1 MSSPLLLLISI
12 ADLLPLFC
20 SVNLL
25 LKFVVDVLFI
35 DVDDDDCSNFLPL
48 EEEEEEEEEQDLKDA
63 TRVVVT
69 LDDKIMEDN
78 IFRVVVSLC
87 VMCDVYK
94 GSRNDV
100 SLLPLLLSSNKRR
113 NQKQQKLKQRT
124 EKRSDLLEKKKS
136 IHIIRRDRRALSL
149 TLSYSLLL
157 SLTLLSTPPIL
168 FVVIIIH
175 GSGEV
180 FHLGVVCLEWE
191 QE

>member
-48 EEEEEEEEEQDLKDA
+48 EEEEEEEEQDLKDA

-100 SLLPLLLSSNKRR
+100 SMLPLLLSSNKRR
-113 NQKQQKLKQRT
+113 NQKQQKLKQ
-124 EKRSDLLEKKKS
+124 EQKRGATCLRKRNQFISSEEIEEL
-136 IHIIRRDRRALSL
+136 
-149 TLSYSLLL
+149 SLLL